1 MIVDI
6 VGTEEKLAKPSAS
19 PGQLPIPLAVG
30 DTLELNDHRATVVGL
45 ASVSR
50 TFQSQPVVYTT

>member
-1 MIVDI
+1 VIVDI
-6 VGTEEKLAKPSAS
+6 VGAEEKLVKHSAT
-19 PGQLPIPLAVG
+19 PGRPPIPLAVG